1 MSTTTPSHRR
11 DATTRRAA
19 DPTGDAPRGHRT
31 QAQSGRSARTLRAGP
46 GRPRSRRIAYLY
58 LAPALALYTAF
69 VVLPWLHTM
78 WLSFFEWDGVTV
90 GTWAGLANYREVLT
104 DPALRSSIV
113 HALGFIGFY
122 SLLPIALGLLLA
134 AVIGGRGGRRY
145 PVSRTVLFLPQI
157 IPLVAVGVTWKW
169 MYSTDGIVNQ
179 VLRAV
184 GLGSITRAW
193 LGDFTWAYVAVG
205 LVGTWVMLG
214 LCLIVFQ
221 AGIQKIDSSLYEA
234 ARLDGAGPVQE
245 FFAVTLPGLRAE
257 IGVAL
262 TITVISALASFD
274 VVYVTTGGGPGDSTT
289 VPGVLIYRL
298 AFTNGEVGAACALA
312 VVLSALIALIVLAI
326 SRITR
331 EKT

>member
-1 MSTTTPSHRR
+1 MTSTPLHPHQPAARRPVPAPDGGRPSHRA
-11 DATTRRAA
+11 AT
-19 DPTGDAPRGHRT
+19 PG
-31 QAQSGRSARTLRAGP
+31 RTLRVGP
-46 GRPRSRRIAYLY
+46 GRPRSRRSAHLY

-69 VVLPWLHTM
+69 VALPWLHTM
-78 WLSFFEWDGVTV
+78 WLSLFAWDGVTP
-90 GTWAGLANYREVLT
+90 GTWAGLDNYREVLT
-104 DPALRSSIV
+104 DSALRSSIL

-145 PVSRTVLFLPQI
+145 PISRTVLFLPQVV
-157 IPLVAVGVTWKW
+157 PLVAVGVTWKW
-169 MYSTDGIVNQ
+169 MYSTDGVVNQ
-179 VLRAV
+179 ILRAV
-184 GLGSITRAW
+184 GLGSVTRAW

-221 AGIQKIDSSLYEA
+221 AGIQKIDTSLYEA
-234 ARLDGAGPVQE
+234 ARLDGAGPVRE

-274 VVYVTTGGGPGDSTT
+274 VVYVTTAGGPGDSTT

-298 AFTNGEVGAACALA
+298 AFTNGQVGAACALA
-312 VVLSALIALIVLAI
+312 VVLSALITLVVLAI
-326 SRITR
+326 GRITR
-331 EKT
+331 EKH

>member
-1 MSTTTPSHRR
+1 MTSAPLHPHQPAARR
-11 DATTRRAA
+11 PAPLPDDGRRAPRA
-19 DPTGDAPRGHRT
+19 AAP
-31 QAQSGRSARTLRAGP
+31 ARTLRAGP
-46 GRPRSRRIAYLY
+46 RRPRSHRAAYLY

-69 VVLPWLHTM
+69 VALPWLHTM
-78 WLSFFEWDGVTV
+78 WLSLFTWDGVTP
-90 GTWAGLANYREVLT
+90 GTWAGLDNYRQVLT
-104 DPALRSSIV
+104 DPALRSSIL

-122 SLLPIALGLLLA
+122 SLLPIAIGLLLA

-145 PVSRTVLFLPQI
+145 PVSRTVLFLPQVV
-157 IPLVAVGVTWKW
+157 PLVAVGVTWKW
-169 MYSTDGIVNQ
+169 MYSTDGVVNQ
-179 VLRAV
+179 ALRAV
-184 GLGSITRAW
+184 GLGSVTRAW

-221 AGIQKIDSSLYEA
+221 AGIQKIDTSLYEA
-234 ARLDGAGPVQE
+234 ARLDGAGPVRE
-245 FFAVTLPGLRAE
+245 FLAVTLPGLRAE

-298 AFTNGEVGAACALA
+298 AFTNGEVGSACALA
-312 VVLSALIALIVLAI
+312 VVLSALITLVVLAI

-331 EKT
+331 EKH

>member
-1 MSTTTPSHRR
+1 MTSTPPHPHPSAARRR
-11 DATTRRAA
+11 DSSAQDGPRRLRHPRAEAAT
-19 DPTGDAPRGHRT
+19 PT
-31 QAQSGRSARTLRAGP
+31 RTLHTGP
-46 GRPRSRRIAYLY
+46 RRPRSRRIAYLY

-78 WLSFFEWDGVTV
+78 WLSLFEWDGVTP
-90 GTWAGLANYREVLT
+90 GTWAGLDNYRAVLA
-104 DPALRSSIV
+104 DPALRASIL

-134 AVIGGRGGRRY
+134 AVIGGRSGRRY
-145 PVSRTVLFLPQI
+145 PVSRTILFLPQI

-169 MYSTDGIVNQ
+169 MYATDGIVNQ
-179 VLRAV
+179 TLRLV

-234 ARLDGAGPVQE
+234 ARLDGAGPVAE

-257 IGVAL
+257 IAVAM

>member
-1 MSTTTPSHRR
+1 MSTTPQSHRHTAWHAAR
-11 DATTRRAA
+11 PTEHAPHGRRS
-19 DPTGDAPRGHRT
+19 PTC
-31 QAQSGRSARTLRAGP
+31 SGRSARTLRAGP
-46 GRPRSRRIAYLY
+46 RRPRSRRIAYLY
-58 LAPALALYTAF
+58 LAPALGLYTAF

-78 WLSFFEWDGVTV
+78 WLSLLEWDGVTA

-104 DPALRSSIV
+104 DPALRASIL

-179 VLRAV
+179 ALRAV

-312 VVLSALIALIVLAI
+312 VVLSALIALVVLAI